1 MPACTEQKNIRYH
14 QTKTNPSPKCGF
26 LDKIMETW
34 GIHINGH
41 LNAKTLF
48 DLNLE
53 DLSSRSCSCTPL
65 YPLYTSSV
73 LKEYSTDFTLQQS
86 YHVLQQLCFCTV
98 HLIFSSVSK
107 QKSFNLIFI
116 VCRWMKTEQG
126 KSGKQGQGRC

>member
-73 LKEYSTDFTLQQS
+73 LKEYSTDFTLQQQS

-98 HLIFSSVSK
+98 HLIFCALDLLQCV
-107 QKSFNLIFI
+107 
-116 VCRWMKTEQG
+116 KTEILQLDFHCL
-126 KSGKQGQGRC
+126 QVDEDRARQIW

>member
-26 LDKIMETW
+26 LDNIMETW

-98 HLIFSSVSK
+98 HLIFCALDLLQCV
-107 QKSFNLIFI
+107 
-116 VCRWMKTEQG
+116 KTEILQLDFHCL
-126 KSGKQGQGRC
+126 QVDEDRARQIW

>member
-14 QTKTNPSPKCGF
+14 QNKTNPSPKCGF

-98 HLIFSSVSK
+98 HLIFCALDLLQCV
-107 QKSFNLIFI
+107 
-116 VCRWMKTEQG
+116 KTEILQLDFHCL
-126 KSGKQGQGRC
+126 QVDEDRARQIW

>member
-1 MPACTEQKNIRYH
+1 MPACTEQKIIKYH
-14 QTKTNPSPKCGF
+14 ETKTNPSPKCGS

-48 DLNLE
+48 DLNLD

-86 YHVLQQLCFCTV
+86 YHVLQQLCFCAV
-98 HLIFSSVSK
+98 HLIFCALDLLQCV
-107 QKSFNLIFI
+107 
-116 VCRWMKTEQG
+116 KTAILQLDFHCLQVDEDRVRQIW
-126 KSGKQGQGRC
+126 

>member
-1 MPACTEQKNIRYH
+1 MPACTEQKNIRYY

-98 HLIFSSVSK
+98 HLIFCALDLLQCV
-107 QKSFNLIFI
+107 
-116 VCRWMKTEQG
+116 KTEILQLDFHCL
-126 KSGKQGQGRC
+126 QVDEDRARQIW